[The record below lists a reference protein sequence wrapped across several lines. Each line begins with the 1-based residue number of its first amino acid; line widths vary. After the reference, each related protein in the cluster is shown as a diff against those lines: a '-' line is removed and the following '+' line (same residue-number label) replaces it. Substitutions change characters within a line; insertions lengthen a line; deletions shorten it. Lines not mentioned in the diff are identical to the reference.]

1 MFLSLFN
8 IVLAATSTY
17 LWDVPL
23 PPAPSGYLPSE
34 LSFES
39 LVTYLY
45 YWGLGIGGLLAF
57 IRLIIAGIQ
66 WGASAG
72 NVSSVKN
79 AQDTMISSVFGL
91 ILLLGAWLLL
101 NTINP
106 QIVNPGEKI
115 TEALQQPKYESEG
128 LKTQLVDLNTYEVRT
143 PERVNVSFQYF
154 GNDNNPLCGTTGL
167 MPDLP
172 TSNGCN
178 LKSGALGGAVGNEL
192 RTIISSAAHTFK
204 VPPSLILAVMYGEGA
219 FNGQFQWNNDSVVRT
234 ASGDNGCMP
243 GCNPDDPMTWILKEQ
258 DVDEAVKMVDPNR
271 TPNPCNPLD
280 VVFTT
285 AKSLTTWD
293 GYNGFGIDSCFGIA
307 LNNGEGAAFSCSWS
321 NTQVARGIK
330 GWETGVTDWCVT
342 VMDTCLYGQAIA
354 YVCPGGDKCEKIND
368 RYPENRRSHFGCV
381 WDVYNKYK

>member
-1 MFLSLFN
+1 MILSLFN

-128 LKTQLVDLNTYEVRT
+128 LKTELVDLNTYEVRT

-154 GNDNNPLCGTTGL
+154 TGIGGIGGGEPLPHISFPPVPPAEGGKSLNEAGIPCSGGNSGWSCNTPLPNTLINILLEMKNQGINFTVTAGSQTGCSHHEWRAVDINLADADRVMNFLFSQNAANGGCGDELFAPARYGN
-167 MPDLP
+167 MCYFNRIGQGSRNCGD
-172 TSNGCN
+172 TSNGVYPHEDHIHF
-178 LKSGALGGAVGNEL
+178 S
-192 RTIISSAAHTFK
+192 
-204 VPPSLILAVMYGEGA
+204 VMRSCAGEGYQT
-219 FNGQFQWNNDSVVRT
+219 FH
-234 ASGDNGCMP
+234 SGC
-243 GCNPDDPMTWILKEQ
+243 
-258 DVDEAVKMVDPNR
+258 
-271 TPNPCNPLD
+271 PCNQ
-280 VVFTT
+280 
-285 AKSLTTWD
+285 AC
-293 GYNGFGIDSCFGIA
+293 GYSCQ
-307 LNNGEGAAFSCSWS
+307 LNP
-321 NTQVARGIK
+321 I
-330 GWETGVTDWCVT
+330 
-342 VMDTCLYGQAIA
+342 I
-354 YVCPGGDKCEKIND
+354 
-368 RYPENRRSHFGCV
+368 
-381 WDVYNKYK
+381 